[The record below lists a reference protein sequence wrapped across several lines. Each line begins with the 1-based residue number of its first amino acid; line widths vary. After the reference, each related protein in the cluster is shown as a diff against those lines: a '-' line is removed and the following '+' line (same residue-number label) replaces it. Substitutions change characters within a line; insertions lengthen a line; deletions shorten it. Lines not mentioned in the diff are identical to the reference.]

1 MKKSQ
6 IAGQIFVYVLSLII
20 IGLIVLFG
28 YRAIKMIQD
37 YQVKMDEINFMTRF
51 EEAISKTDYKD
62 VEIKTFKVPGKYRK
76 ICLVSQ
82 NHGSLP
88 AIDPL
93 PLSQWQNT
101 NDDVFLYT
109 GITEFLPMKT
119 SKTLVLDMP
128 TANAQV
134 DPGEESDSSYL
145 CKTVQGLITL
155 RLEGLGSSVFISE
168 KIS

>member
-28 YRAIKMIQD
+28 YRAVNMIMD

-88 AIDPL
+88 NIDPL
-93 PLSQWQNT
+93 PLTQWTNT
-101 NDDVFLYT
+101 EDNVLLYT
-109 GITEFLPMKT
+109 GITEFLPMKV

-128 TANAQV
+128 TPDAV
-134 DPGEESDSSYL
+134 PDPDEQTKNTYL
-145 CKTVQGLITL
+145 CKTVQGSITL
-155 RLEGLGSSVFISE
+155 RLEGLGSSVFVSE